1 MSGMQTEV
9 VLGIEAG
16 PDADQEELAELALG
30 LREELS
36 AVDLE
41 SVELARG
48 VEQPSG
54 AKTGDVMDWGTL
66 VVGIASSGAM
76 TALITAVSAWI
87 TRQRSASVR
96 VKIGDD
102 ELELTGGSS
111 DDQRRMIEAWFERRS
126 AAASSDG

>member
-1 MSGMQTEV
+1 MQTEV
-9 VLGIEAG
+9 TLGIEAG

-41 SVELARG
+41 SVELSRG
-48 VEQPSG
+48 DERPSG

-76 TALITAVSAWI
+76 TALITALSAWI